1 MTNSHDHRL
10 VYSCAELPLCSTGG
24 GLPLS
29 LSPFASSS
37 LDSSCSS
44 FVGPSSR
51 LPIVARVTPLNL
63 REFQKELSQH
73 PDRAHV
79 AYVVDGIRDGFRTG
93 FVSESVSARRNM
105 LSASEHPSVIDS

>member
-1 MTNSHDHRL
+1 MCWVAVVFD
-10 VYSCAELPLCSTGG
+10 GG

-37 LDSSCSS
+37 LDSSYSS

-51 LPIVARVTPLNL
+51 LPIVTRVTPLNL
-63 REFQKELSQH
+63 QEFQKELSRH
-73 PDRAHV
+73 PDRARV

-93 FVSESVSARRNM
+93 FVSESVSLVAAWRNM
-105 LSASEHPSVIDS
+105 LSASEHH